1 MASFAELLGPAGPQ
15 VPAPPSTV
23 NDQIYALEMMRTK
36 RQADAEAQML
46 AQRSAQPQYPELMQ
60 GQVPPPFNPALVD
73 VTGKSQPRAPAPM
86 PAVSAPV
93 ASAAPMQGAELA
105 PVPGNP
111 QVQSQPSPEELETR
125 KQSWKAVLDGFM
137 AQPNAKELMMLV
149 GMKLMQGRRPGQS
162 VGSQFAEAA
171 GTGMAANAMYKQN
184 QVADAD
190 KQRKQGMEDQK
201 HELDIRRGT
210 AQADKAEAENDFYN
224 KTRAQAMEE
233 INLGI
238 ENLKRKGK
246 FEDARLVE
254 QEFTNGNLKAAWDLT
269 KRDKESSI
277 WARNAQVRISEKN
290 ADKVPAA
297 GQARADMLQLVKDA
311 YPPEA
316 GESSEQYKQRI
327 AQIQLQINGTSKGNN
342 VTELLKL
349 AELTDDDAE
358 REALLAQA
366 KAGIQGRQIPVAK
379 PAGGAPA
386 TGRGGTKTSTAQ
398 KADWIRRAQAANPG
412 TPLAEIQRRADEKF
426 K

>member
-1 MASFAELLGPAGPQ
+1 MASFAELLGQAGPQ

-23 NDQIYALEMMRTK
+23 NDQIYALEMMRAK

-73 VTGKSQPRAPAPM
+73 VTGKSQPWAPAPM

-93 ASAAPMQGAELA
+93 ASAPPMQGAELA

-111 QVQSQPSPEELETR
+111 QAQSQPSPEELETR
-125 KQSWKAVLDGFM
+125 KQGWKAVLDGFM

-184 QVADAD
+184 QVEDAD
-190 KQRKQGMEDQK
+190 KQRKQGMEDQI
-201 HELDIRRGT
+201 HELNVRKGT
-210 AQADKAEAENDFYN
+210 AQADKAVAENDFYAR
-224 KTRAQAMEE
+224 TREQAIAE
-233 INLGI
+233 INLRIDNLKTQGKFEEARLLEQNFNN
-238 ENLKRKGK
+238 ENLK
-246 FEDARLVE
+246 E
-254 QEFTNGNLKAAWDLT
+254 AWELSKQDT
-269 KRDKESSI
+269 RSAI
-277 WARNAQVRISEKN
+277 WARKAQVDIQRKN

-311 YPPEA
+311 YPQEA
-316 GESSEQYKQRI
+316 GESEGQYKQRI
-327 AQIQLQINGTSKGNN
+327 AQILLQLNSTSKGNN

-349 AELTDDDAE
+349 AELTDDDTA
-358 REALLAQA
+358 REELLAQA
-366 KAGIQGRQIPVAK
+366 KAGIQGRQVPAAK
-379 PAGGAPA
+379 PAAGTPA
-386 TGRGGTKTSTAQ
+386 TGRGGTARTTKTAP
-398 KADWIRRAQAANPG
+398 AVG
-412 TPLAEIQRRADEKF
+412 TVKDGFRF
-426 K
+426 KGGDPAKPENWSKI